1 MKRCNI
7 SESFKPKKG
16 YNISKKKVKNNRN
29 TLQFFSGIFTYI
41 TQGDWRMHA
50 VYNMTDP
57 DPHPDIKV
65 LFKITMTENVRAL
78 NYSLSSII

>member
-16 YNISKKKVKNNRN
+16 YNISKKKLKQPQYITIFFWN
-29 TLQFFSGIFTYI
+29 TLHTLCWG
-41 TQGDWRMHA
+41 MHA
-50 VYNMTDP
+50 VYNVTYP

-65 LFKITMTENVRAL
+65 
-78 NYSLSSII
+78 YSK